1 MEPTSVELRTDPVG
15 RMVCDLTPKEFVD
28 WMVKYHGLPPESAKT
43 VESNLLEQ
51 YKWHRL
57 QGRLD
62 RGWQVLSALAELVG
76 LRQSPM
82 VLEYPK
88 KEEAVRP

>member
-1 MEPTSVELRTDPVG
+1 MEPTSVELRKDPVG

-28 WMVKYHGLPPESAKT
+28 WMVKYHGLPADTGET
-43 VESNLLEQ
+43 VESNLREQ

-62 RGWQVLSALAELVG
+62 RGWRVFSALAELIG
-76 LRQSPM
+76 LRQSAT
-82 VLEYPK
+82 VLE
-88 KEEAVRP
+88 RPSKDA